1 MGERTSRRGGHSGV
15 LGATHPPTD
24 GFESGGWG
32 HDQWMWM
39 TSGRWKRQEKE
50 FSKTS
55 RKEHSPSDALIW
67 AQWSLWSAS
76 EYRSVR

>member
-32 HDQWMWM
+32 RSMNVDDL
-39 TSGRWKRQEKE
+39 WKVEKA
-50 FSKTS
+50 
-55 RKEHSPSDALIW
+55 RKGIL
-67 AQWSLWSAS
+67 
-76 EYRSVR
+76 